1 MTPGPSRVV
10 LLPSL
15 RDDRKL
21 TAVVAEVAPAGP
33 VALITAG
40 WQEWE
45 DDDGGLRRALGS
57 GVESFN
63 LRLHRRGERVWNED
77 PELAAGHRELQVK
90 VRYLRRVYNFRLA
103 RAMEAWIRI
112 QDAQGDPEILG
123 PEEASALDDVR
134 RLDHHH
140 RERLRQL
147 RDHFYQRFDPLMRE
161 AVSRQR
167 DQIAE
172 KLGPARLVVMTGGH
186 VPVLLNRLRLFGLD
200 QLLGGKVLTAM
211 GGGAMALGEQVVLFH
226 DSPPWGPGH
235 AEVGEVGPG
244 LYPAVL
250 PFPNPSVRL
259 RLDDHSRVSRMARRF
274 APATCLLLEPGT
286 RVDWDGSWSASEA
299 RRLGPEGTPE
309 PIEGHGMR
317 TEGAWPSRN

>member
-1 MTPGPSRVV
+1 
-10 LLPSL
+10 L

-21 TAVVAEVAPAGP
+21 AAVVAEVAPAGP

-45 DDDGGLRRALGS
+45 DDDNGLRQALGS

-63 LRLHRRGERVWNED
+63 LRLHGRGERVWNED
-77 PELAAGHRELQVK
+77 PELAAGHRELQRK

-103 RAMEAWIRI
+103 RVMEAWIRI
-112 QDAQGDPEILG
+112 QEAQGDPEILG
-123 PEEASALDDVR
+123 PEEASALEDVQ

-140 RERLRQL
+140 RQRLREL
-147 RDHFYQRFDPLMRE
+147 RTDFYGRFDPLMRD

-167 DQIAE
+167 DEIAE
-172 KLGPARLVVMTGGH
+172 KLVRSRLVVMTGGH

-200 QLLGGKVLTAM
+200 QLLEGKVLTAL
-211 GGGAMALGEQVVLFH
+211 GGGAMALAEQVVLFH

-244 LYPAVL
+244 LYPAVV

-286 RVDWDGSWSASEA
+286 RVDWDGSWSTSEA
-299 RRLGPEGTPE
+299 RRLGPEGATE
-309 PIEGHGMR
+309 PLDGGSMR

>member
-1 MTPGPSRVV
+1 VSPGPSRIV

-21 TAVVAEVAPAGP
+21 SSVVAEVAPSGP

-45 DDDGGLRRALGS
+45 DDDGGLRQALGA
-57 GVESFN
+57 GVESLN
-63 LRLHRRGERVWNED
+63 LRLHMRGEQVWTED
-77 PELAAGHRELQVK
+77 PELAAGHRELQQK

-103 RAMEAWIRI
+103 RAMEAWTRI
-112 QDAQGDPEILG
+112 QEARGDPEILG
-123 PEEASALDDVR
+123 PEEASALGDVQ
-134 RLDHHH
+134 RLDQHH
-140 RERLRQL
+140 RERLREL
-147 RDHFYQRFDPLMRE
+147 RGAFYERLDPLMRE
-161 AVSRQR
+161 AVARQR
-167 DQIAE
+167 EQIAE
-172 KLGPARLVVMTGGH
+172 ELHRSGLVVITGGH

-200 QLLGGKVLTAM
+200 RLFAGKVLIAL
-211 GGGAMALGEQVVLFH
+211 GGGGMALGEQVVLFH

-250 PFPNPSVRL
+250 PFPNPAVRL
-259 RLDDHSRVSRMARRF
+259 RLDDPSRVSRMARRF

-286 RVDWDGSWSASEA
+286 RVDWDGGWSASEA
-299 RRLGPEGTPE
+299 RRLGSEGAPE
-309 PIEGHGMR
+309 PLEAWTMR